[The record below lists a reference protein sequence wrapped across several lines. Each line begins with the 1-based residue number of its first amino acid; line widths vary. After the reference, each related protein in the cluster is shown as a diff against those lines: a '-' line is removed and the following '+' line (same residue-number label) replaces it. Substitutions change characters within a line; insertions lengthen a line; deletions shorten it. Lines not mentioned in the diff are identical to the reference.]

1 MKSDRK
7 GGEGVCGLSQMAEPV
22 EGDGVEP
29 TLTPEVQERLGQEL
43 RKHYASLI
51 SMPLPDRFVELLNEL
66 AKSEEDSSGQT

>member
-7 GGEGVCGLSQMAEPV
+7 GGEGVCGLPQMADPLEL
-22 EGDGVEP
+22 DGAEP

-51 SMPLPDRFVELLNEL
+51 SMPLPDRFLELLNKL
-66 AKSEEDSSGQT
+66 AKSEEDSSEQT